1 MRIKEPLPHAAAVEV
16 GAAAS
21 LGFSGEVSQFFF
33 YGPAESLK
41 KGSWGSV
48 VGEGRGCRRL
58 IEAEAG
64 ATGAICVECVD

>member
-1 MRIKEPLPHAAAVEV
+1 MRIKEQLLHAVAVEV

-21 LGFSGEVSQFFF
+21 LGFVWERSPFFF
-33 YGPAESLK
+33 LTGPPNPEKWVLGEA
-41 KGSWGSV
+41 
-48 VGEGRGCRRL
+48 GEGRGCRRL